1 MKTMRILL
9 LSGIV
14 TIASCTTQQK
24 MPVYL
29 QDASNENIEKNII
42 VPELKIQKN
51 DLLAIQVY
59 SDYIPRE
66 ANPDALYN
74 QPTPT
79 GGSTGGVTTANT
91 TTTTGGYLVDINGNI
106 DYPRLGLI
114 KVEGLTKLQL
124 ENEIKRRLTS
134 PVELLKNPTVIV
146 RFQSYKI
153 TLLGEFNAPQTLNIP
168 TEKINVFEAISMAG
182 GITEWGRKDQ
192 VQVIREQDGRREVGI
207 VDLSS
212 PTVFNSPY
220 YFLKQ
225 NDILLINPIALK
237 AKARD
242 EQTTMSRIS
251 LATGIFSSIVAITTF
266 ILTLNNASKSN

>member
-9 LSGIV
+9 LSCIV

-225 NDILLINPIALK
+225 NDILLINPISLK